1 MKGIEYLTYLYTY
14 ILKYIVLYR
23 LICRINNKKIRL
35 MMGFPGGSDSKKI
48 CLQWRRPR
56 FSPWVGKIPWRRKWQ
71 STPVFL
77 PGEFLGW
84 RRLAG
89 WRAHEESDT
98 ME

>member
-23 LICRINNKKIRL
+23 LICR
-35 MMGFPGGSDSKKI
+35 MGFPGGSDSKKI
-48 CLQWRRPR
+48 CLQGRRPR

-71 STPVFL
+71 PTPVFV
-77 PGEFLGW
+77 PEEFLGW

-89 WRAHEESDT
+89 WRAHKESDT